1 MSSYQVIA
9 KKFRP
14 QKFSEV
20 FEQEAIVQT
29 IKNAIRFEKVGHAY
43 LFCGTRGTGKT
54 TLARLFAKAM
64 NCENLTPE
72 SEPCNT
78 CSSCNEI
85 TSGHSLD
92 VIEIDGAS
100 NRGIDDIRNLNE
112 TVGYAAANGRYKI
125 YIIDEVHML
134 TKEAFNALLKTL
146 EEPPSHVIFF
156 FATTEP
162 HKVLPTI
169 LSRCQ
174 RFDLRRITP
183 EKIHSKL
190 SSIVKQLEVVV
201 EPGALNLIASH
212 AEGSLRD
219 AESLLDQLLCYEE
232 PPITL
237 EHAVKNLG
245 IVSTDLF
252 FKLDEAVKHRDFG
265 AAFSLSETIYQT
277 GCHLQHFFE
286 SLTNHFRTIA
296 LTQMGDKP
304 LHAEYI
310 ASAKS
315 YTKHHTLEILDYLID
330 ALEKAQ
336 RTPFKR
342 IHLEVALLHIIR
354 GSQKIPLE
362 SLVERLENLKD
373 QAFIPARETPPSKPT
388 SEPVTKPVKD
398 GPLPPKPIEKK
409 APPPTIQETAP
420 VEEVP
425 FFPETPPA
433 ATPKKTS
440 LASAAPAAPQ
450 ANIQQKIRHEQVMR
464 FASIELNGSL
474 KPI

>member
-1 MSSYQVIA
+1 MLSYQVIA
-9 KKFRP
+9 RRFRP

-29 IKNAIRFEKVGHAY
+29 IKNAIRLERVGHAY
-43 LFCGTRGTGKT
+43 LFCGIRGTGKT
-54 TLARLFAKAM
+54 TLVRLFAKAM
-64 NCENLTPE
+64 NCENLTLE
-72 SEPCNT
+72 IEPCNT
-78 CSSCNEI
+78 CHSCNEI

-112 TVGYAAANGRYKI
+112 TVGYATSNGRYKI

-146 EEPPSHVIFF
+146 EEPSSHVIFF

-162 HKVLPTI
+162 HKVPRTI

-174 RFDLRRITP
+174 RFDLQRITP
-183 EKIHSKL
+183 EKIESKL
-190 SSIVKQLEVVV
+190 SLIIKQIEVIV
-201 EPGALNLIASH
+201 EPGALSLIASH

-237 EHAVKNLG
+237 EHTVKNLG

-252 FKLDEAVKHRDFG
+252 FKLDEAVKHRDFS
-265 AAFSLSETIYQT
+265 AAFSLSETIYQA
-277 GCHLQHFFE
+277 GHNLQHFIE

-296 LTQMGDKP
+296 LTQMGNSP
-304 LHAEYI
+304 PHAKY
-310 ASAKS
+310 ATSANT
-315 YTKHHTLEILDYLID
+315 YTKYHTLEILDYLID

-354 GSQKIPLE
+354 GSQKISLE
-362 SLVERLENLKD
+362 SLVERLEHLKN
-373 QAFIPARETPPSKPT
+373 QAPNPVLKQAPPP
-388 SEPVTKPVKD
+388 EVVTKKEI
-398 GPLPPKPIEKK
+398 PPPPHPQPIEEK
-409 APPPTIQETAP
+409 APPSPIKAVTL
-420 VEEVP
+420 VKEVP
-425 FFPETPPA
+425 FFPETPP
-433 ATPKKTS
+433 TPTI
-440 LASAAPAAPQ
+440 PVDPQ
-450 ANIQQKIRHEQVMR
+450 VNIQQKIKHEQVMR
-464 FASIELNGSL
+464 FTSVELNGSL
-474 KPI
+474 KQ